1 MFSIKGTIKQDGK
14 EIKSIVMPCG
24 SSEEI
29 IEKLK
34 EVQVET
40 NEFLTDLIL
49 KSSKNGSSGDVKEDT
64 EEDDD
69 DEEESDSNEPDLKV
83 PKLS

>member
-14 EIKSIVMPCG
+14 EMKSIVIPCG

-34 EVQVET
+34 QVQVET
-40 NEFLTDLIL
+40 NEFLTDVIL
-49 KSSKNGSSGDVKEDT
+49 KSNKNGNSGDVKEDT
-64 EEDDD
+64 EEDDA
-69 DEEESDSNEPDLKV
+69 DEDSDSNEPDLKV
-83 PKLS
+83 PKLN